1 MPGRAAVDLDMCEA
15 AAPQIVSLIGNDVT
29 LRHKRSGETQRLAN
43 MSGDG
48 EAAAIGKFFE
58 PDRQRRAGTPADGDL
73 VMLNP
78 LLVDAKNADISR
90 MMVATAIDAAG
101 NINLQ
106 PADRGT
112 PFRIAK
118 AAEDP
123 VGEWQ

>member
-58 PDRQRRAGTPADGDL
+58 PDRQRRAGDPPDVGLGNSSQRRRARQDSSNHTAALQIASREVEPDH
-73 VMLNP
+73 
-78 LLVDAKNADISR
+78 NAHR
-90 MMVATAIDAAG
+90 AG
-101 NINLQ
+101 V
-106 PADRGT
+106 RS
-112 PFRIAK
+112 
-118 AAEDP
+118 
-123 VGEWQ
+123 